1 MANLK
6 ISVDGSYV
14 DDEHIYGAVVVQNCE
29 TKQLLTYLIRCNN
42 KELATSRNVYGE
54 VAAATFGL
62 VVANEALEC
71 DPNVNVTII
80 HDYEGVK
87 KWATGEWKSKKPI
100 SQHYV
105 AVLNSMPRLKDR
117 ITFIHQKS
125 HTGITSEN
133 SYLNHLADRIAALE
147 VKPGFTLEALF

>member
-14 DDEHIYGAVVVQNCE
+14 DNDHIYGAVVVQNCE
-29 TKQLLTYLIRCNN
+29 TKQLLTYLINCRN
-42 KELATSRNVYGE
+42 KDLASSRNVYGE

-62 VVANEALEC
+62 VIAYEALEC
-71 DPNVNVTII
+71 DPEVNITII

-100 SQHYV
+100 SQYYV
-105 AVLNSMPRLKDR
+105 SMLRSMPQLKDK

-147 VKPGFTLEALF
+147 VKPGFTIESLF